1 MEVTDEED
9 LDYSLPTSAD
19 TSRDAV
25 MPQACAGLRM
35 DLALARVFTDFSRS
49 QLRQWL
55 EDGRLLV
62 DGNATE
68 ATRKARGGE
77 RLHLEPGPSHDG
89 SLFLPEPMPLA
100 IVFEDADIA
109 VIDKPVGL
117 VVHPGAGH
125 RGGTL
130 LNGLVAHHPGCAD
143 LPRAGIVH
151 RLDKDT
157 SGLMVVAK
165 TLEAQTSL
173 VRQLQARTVARTYH
187 AVVHG
192 KLNRSGTVDAPIGRH
207 PVHRTRMAVTPQGKP
222 ARTHYT
228 PLRGGDGWTLVECRL
243 ETGRTHQI
251 RVHMQSLGYPLIG
264 DPVYGVKHASR
275 IIASALAG
283 FDRQALHATALALL
297 HPRTDTPMRWE
308 SPIPA
313 DFATLIDKLQ
323 GA

>member
-1 MEVTDEED
+1 VA
-9 LDYSLPTSAD
+9 LP
-19 TSRDAV
+19 V
-25 MPQACAGLRM
+25 
-35 DLALARVFTDFSRS
+35 
-49 QLRQWL
+49 
-55 EDGRLLV
+55 
-62 DGNATE
+62 
-68 ATRKARGGE
+68 
-77 RLHLEPGPSHDG
+77 
-89 SLFLPEPMPLA
+89 
-100 IVFEDADIA
+100 VFEDAHLL
-109 VIDKPVGL
+109 VIDKPAGL

-173 VRQLQARTVARTYH
+173 VRQLQARTVSRTYH

-192 KLNRSGTVDAPIGRH
+192 VLRRSGTVDAPVGRH
-207 PVHRTRMAVTPQGKP
+207 PVHRTRMAVTGQGKS

-228 PLRGGDGWTLVECRL
+228 PLRAGDGWTLVECRL

-251 RVHMQSLGYPLIG
+251 RVHMQSLGFPLIG

-275 IIASALAG
+275 IIAPALAG

-297 HPRTDTPMRWE
+297 HPRTDAPMRWE
-308 SPIPA
+308 SPMPA
-313 DFATLIDKLQ
+313 DFATLLEKLQ
-323 GA
+323 AL